1 MQYEETPSK
10 AYVKKLKRK
19 GCEFTSNELK
29 NAVEEELLA
38 LGVPQGM
45 IVITAAPFLKIF
57 QTQILKPFL

>member
-1 MQYEETPSK
+1 MKYEETPSK

-38 LGVPQGM
+38 LGVPQ
-45 IVITAAPFLKIF
+45 
-57 QTQILKPFL
+57 